1 MTTALEIPLTAQ
13 AQRFG
18 ITLGTVDYILTT
30 WWNAAANCWMLSL
43 HDANDNAII
52 DSIPLITGADLL
64 EQFAYLG
71 LGGQLI
77 IQTDGDANAVPT
89 YANLGTQGHLYWV
102 S

>member
-1 MTTALEIPLTAQ
+1 MTTAREIPLTGR

-18 ITLGTVDYILTT
+18 ISLSNVDYTLTT
-30 WWNAAANCWMLSL
+30 WWNTYASCWMLSL
-43 HDANDNAII
+43 HDANDNSII

-77 IQTDGDANAVPT
+77 VQTDGDADAVPT
-89 YANLGTQGHLYWV
+89 YANLGAQGHLYWV